1 MTRCGLLSATKRAL
15 DGTVI
20 TVGETVGLALSGPA
34 KYWSEWQD
42 LNLRPPRPEQVSFSA
57 AEVD

>member
-1 MTRCGLLSATKRAL
+1 MTRCGLLAATKRAL

-42 LNLRPPRPEQVSFSA
+42 LNLTLIEANLQQR
-57 AEVD
+57 